1 MRLYNGSKFST
12 EATMSEYQYYEF
24 QAIDRPLTEKEMG
37 ELRKLSSR
45 AEITATSFWNEYNF
59 GDFKG
64 NPLKMM
70 ERYFDAFLYYANW
83 GTHTL
88 MLRLPRETVALGDI
102 EPHCKSECLGLH
114 KTKTHI
120 ILEFNSE
127 DDSGDW
133 DPENDPSLSRL
144 IPLRTELLSGDLRSL
159 YLAWLAG
166 VQFPAYSDDDQ
177 DDSIEPPV
185 PSGLKSLSR
194 AQKALASFLRL
205 DEDTLTVAAQTSSAL
220 TPSRSGSLDVERWVE
235 RLSADEKNQLLIEL
249 VKQKRPHLAMEL
261 RARFER
267 DSAASHHRTTPAG
280 AVAKR
285 RTVQQI
291 RDEVERRREEFE
303 RRRRE
308 KATRQR
314 EAAERRAAE
323 QRKKYLDE
331 IAPRE
336 EQIWKEVVSLTEA
349 SRPSEYD
356 RAVELLKDLRDL
368 GEQRANSSRFEAR
381 FDNFCAQ
388 RAKKPAFLKRLKKAR
403 LV

>member
-1 MRLYNGSKFST
+1 
-12 EATMSEYQYYEF
+12 MSEYQYYEF
-24 QAIDRPLTEKEMG
+24 QAIDQPLTEKQMA

-45 AEITATSFWNEYNF
+45 AEITATSFCNEYHW
-59 GDFKG
+59 GDFRG
-64 NPLKMM
+64 NPQKMM
-70 ERYFDAFLYYANW
+70 ERYFDAFLYFANW
-83 GTHTL
+83 GTRTL
-88 MLRLPRETVALGDI
+88 MLRLPREAVALREV
-102 EPHCKSECLGLH
+102 EPYCTSECLGLH

-133 DPENDPSLSRL
+133 NGQNDPSLARL
-144 IPLRTELLSGDLRSL
+144 IPLRTELLQGDLRPL

-166 VQFPAYSDDDQ
+166 IQFPGYSDEDE

-185 PSGLKSLSR
+185 PPGLKSLTG

-205 DEDTLTVAAQTSSAL
+205 DEDTLTVAAQASSAV
-220 TPSRSGSLDVERWVE
+220 TQSRSDLLNLERWIE
-235 RLSADEKNQLLIEL
+235 QLPAAEKNRLLTEL
-249 VKQKRPHLAMEL
+249 IKQKRPHLAMEL
-261 RARFER
+261 RARFVR
-267 DSAASHHRTTPAG
+267 DSAASLKRSTASAEGT
-280 AVAKR
+280 R

-291 RDEVERRREEFE
+291 RDEVEQRREEFE

-308 KATRQR
+308 KDTRQR
-314 EAAERRAAE
+314 EAAARRAAE
-323 QRKKYLDE
+323 KRKKHLDE

-336 EQIWKEVVSLTEA
+336 EQIWQEVVSLTEA

-356 RAVELLKDLRDL
+356 RAVDLLKDLRDL
-368 GEQRANSSRFEAR
+368 GEQRGILGRFEAR
-381 FDNFCAQ
+381 FGDFCAQ